1 MDDKIKY
8 IVKEGEQRSRDL
20 AYLGFLS
27 ILKIIEPEVMQENIG
42 LYPMPLKYKTVQY
55 AFNDEKR
62 LKKVL
67 RELIY
72 DRYELSL
79 KKALCYIVQEIPMYC
94 AITPNEYVQERIY
107 RGVHLLGGQYYDK
120 WANDDGEEKTCEWF
134 ACEGEDA
141 TIVAEFAALHRCGQ
155 GEIVQVVKD
164 DCLTVGIVVN
174 YCNDG
179 CYDMWVWNE
188 AQDCS
193 RERIPA
199 SRILYN
205 TEGESFAIS
214 NEIKEELKKRVI
226 Q

>member
-27 ILKIIEPEVMQENIG
+27 ILKIIEPEVIQENIG

-94 AITPNEYVQERIY
+94 AITPNEYVQERIPK
-107 RGVHLLGGQYYDK
+107 GFLQ
-120 WANDDGEEKTCEWF
+120 
-134 ACEGEDA
+134 
-141 TIVAEFAALHRCGQ
+141 HR
-155 GEIVQVVKD
+155 
-164 DCLTVGIVVN
+164 
-174 YCNDG
+174 
-179 CYDMWVWNE
+179 
-188 AQDCS
+188 S
-193 RERIPA
+193 RFSHWHSSP
-199 SRILYN
+199 
-205 TEGESFAIS
+205 
-214 NEIKEELKKRVI
+214 